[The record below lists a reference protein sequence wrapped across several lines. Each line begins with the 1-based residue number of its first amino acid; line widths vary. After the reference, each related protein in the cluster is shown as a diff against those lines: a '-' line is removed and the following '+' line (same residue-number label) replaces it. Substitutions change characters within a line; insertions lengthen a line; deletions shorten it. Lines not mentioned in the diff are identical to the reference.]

1 MPVTISTFS
10 NNTILTASGINSMF
24 ESIEEFINGGITSSD
39 IQSSS
44 KWVEERKVVRPTF
57 FITPSKKT
65 QLVSSDVHER
75 FTGNLLFTH
84 IMTNDI
90 TQDFTAIPGLS
101 ATVYADLNQD
111 ESSTCFAA
119 VHCTFFCQ
127 EKEAIAGD
135 ANAGVADNTD
145 NSRTDLQVENAD
157 VLAATFAL
165 SVNGVEQTGTQRYLY
180 WNYNGFAFKN
190 HSIAAMITLNRGMNN
205 ISVRVKPE
213 PDGTYN
219 FYQIMIR
226 ERNMNIE
233 VIYR

>member
-1 MPVTISTFS
+1 MPVTISTF
-10 NNTILTASGINSMF
+10 TAGTLTASGINSMF

-75 FTGNLLFTH
+75 FTGN
-84 IMTNDI
+84 DI

-135 ANAGVADNTD
+135 ANAGLADGTD

-165 SVNGVEQTGTQRYLY
+165 FVNGVEQTGTQRYLY

-213 PDGTYN
+213 PDGTYD